1 MTEVWEIDFYSRPIL
16 DEQGK
21 KLWEV
26 LICNADRTFDF
37 ARYCAGSEANA
48 RWLQEALTEAIAIW
62 QNQFNLGDTARPEK
76 IRFFRRPMTAI
87 LTRACD
93 GMGIPAQQS
102 RRAYAL
108 VQWLKERS
116 ESVYPEHPGYQ
127 ANMTPPPKFEPAPAL
142 PLPDALT
149 GDGWAFVT
157 LKFADLT
164 EMQDW
169 DITFRDGI
177 PLELLNLDPETAVP
191 GLVVFSKRAVPL
203 AGWMSGLEVA
213 SLLYDATPMPRL
225 LLETGLNDRWI
236 VAPLGKANLQ
246 KEAADFEQTKAA
258 AQQVHFLAIQS
269 GPTDESFAGFWLLQ
283 TLDLD

>member
-26 LICNADRTFDF
+26 LICNADRTFEF

-48 RWLQEALTEAIAIW
+48 RWLQEALTEAIAVW
-62 QNQFNLGDTARPEK
+62 QTQFSLGDATQPEK

-108 VQWLKERS
+108 VQWIKERL

-127 ANMTPPPKFEPAPAL
+127 ANMAPPPKFEPAPAL

-157 LKFADLT
+157 LKFADLA

-191 GLVVFSKRAVPL
+191 GMVIFSKRAAPL

-213 SLLYDATPMPRL
+213 SLFYDATPTPRL

-246 KEAADFEQTKAA
+246 KEATDFEQTKAA
-258 AQQVHFLAIQS
+258 AQQVHFLAVQS
-269 GPTDESFAGFWLLQ
+269 GPEDESFSGFWLLQ

>member
-26 LICNADRTFDF
+26 LICNADRTFEF

-62 QNQFNLGDTARPEK
+62 QNQFHLSDTARPEK

-93 GMGIPAQQS
+93 GMGIPSQQS

-108 VQWLKERS
+108 VQWIKERF

-157 LKFADLT
+157 LKFTDLA

-177 PLELLNLDPETAVP
+177 PLELLNLAPETAVP
-191 GLVVFSKRAVPL
+191 GLVVFSRRAMPL

-213 SLLYDATPMPRL
+213 SLLYDATPTPRL

-246 KEAADFEQTKAA
+246 KEAADFEQAKTA

-269 GPTDESFAGFWLLQ
+269 GPKDESFSGFWLLQ